1 MRTQRGRPHTVG
13 MDMTPTISAQF
24 DRFTF
29 VDVLI
34 DAVRA
39 MGAAATLAEL
49 RHARPTITTEGYHD
63 TVAVFYVWAI
73 DRLVSAGLS
82 DTQIHWHPLVD
93 GGSLHAWWDDATLR
107 SQRARDRF
115 VASTRALVGEPAPF
129 EPRALVAA

>member
-1 MRTQRGRPHTVG
+1 
-13 MDMTPTISAQF
+13 MDMTSTISPQF

-34 DAVRA
+34 RAVRT

-49 RHARPTITTEGYHD
+49 RRSRPAITTDGYHD
-63 TVAVFYVWAI
+63 TVAVFYVWAV
-73 DRLVSAGLS
+73 DRLVAAGLS
-82 DTQIHWHPLVD
+82 DSQIHWHPLVD
-93 GGSLHAWWDDATLR
+93 GGSVHAWWDDTTLR
-107 SQRARDRF
+107 SQRARERF